1 MNSRHSFKFVL
12 ISMILSGAAFLPSA
26 VFGQDFNRVRQ
37 VRLESGDGKAVIVIP
52 GTRAVNFTA
61 FAVESPP
68 GVVLEL
74 ASTLFDEATTQTTA
88 DDWTVSSFAASNQGT
103 PASPKAR
110 LTVFLARRASYR
122 VESSGTTVRLVLTP
136 QQAPPPSTAQA
147 EAKLEQLR
155 LQAAEMQKRI
165 QEAETQAERL
175 RQESEQIRRDGKN
188 ARESNEK
195 LAKERE
201 TVRRELEKL
210 AAEREAVLARV
221 KETEAQL
228 AKAKSEEE
236 NARRRVA
243 ELEARAREVQ
253 QRHEEGKAELE
264 KTTRRLQEEL
274 ARRQAIEKEIRNA
287 QAEIARLRAEG
298 KAQGAN
304 HQQKAQLQE
313 KLTKLE
319 AALAQSSKKLQETQE
334 SVRGLEARREDLT
347 RQVAAEEEKLKT
359 LRANAELE
367 NRKLNAELEELR
379 TQAKSLQQEK
389 EQLIRENRELAAR
402 REALRQAVENERRL
416 QNSLEDAR
424 RKNDELQKKAAQLAQ
439 QEQEKAREIEMRRR
453 SLETLLTREKEE
465 LARIRESKVRE
476 QESLAKLKEAR
487 AEHQRLLAEEE
498 KNRQELEKAGRR
510 SEIQKLEQRQKE
522 REQHIAKL
530 EAQAAKWEKNARE
543 SEEKVKSLGD
553 RLNRARANLEEA
565 RTQYEVASQELI
577 QATQARDAVRG
588 QLREMKAQLEGIS
601 RQKESQQKQLN
612 ELAAKLAQ
620 GERKLRETERRLEEN
635 RQSLARLEQEQAAKE
650 RQVQALSASA
660 RQLAEQVRQDRE
672 ALQEMDARKTRVQGE
687 LEKLEARRK
696 ELETAVQNA
705 ASRGVSAREMERR
718 TAELKDLESR
728 RARLQKELAQ
738 LEEAREALRRVELE
752 KVRAQSELSELERK
766 KLEVSRQLD
775 EMNRIKTAR
784 TQNRGEI
791 EAREAEIRKLEERR
805 QALEKELARIA
816 ERKVEALSA
825 AAPVPAPKPEQTGP
839 AAPAKDVSIS
849 TIENVEFRDSP
860 WSHHVVLKFDA
871 VPGRETVEKKNDVWT
886 VTFPMSRFRPELR
899 QNMDASSYGGPIRRV
914 LTFNRAGT
922 PSQAVVEIHTSG
934 PRTVQV
940 RRTENGIL
948 ILVPKTVA
956 EVRRFQKSQTAAAE
970 VGGYVNSNRPAAGDL
985 PAAPENRPASSR
997 RGVRPAAPSSASG
1010 GRGGYSGR
1018 FVDLDFK
1025 DADLHNV
1032 IRLVAEV
1039 WGKNVVIPDDV
1050 KGTITIKLTNVRVD
1064 RAFDV
1069 ILKSKNLDWVDEGGN
1084 IIRIATVEQLTKERE
1099 DQLAR
1104 TKTEV
1109 KMIPTET
1116 RLIPINYASVEDIAK
1131 TIETNVMSSR
1141 GKVTFDKRTNVII
1154 YVDVPAKIKVAQE
1167 LVHSLDLPTPQ
1178 VQIEARIV
1186 EAETTFLRE
1195 IGVQWG
1201 GSLLANAASGNP
1213 TGLIFPSN
1221 IGIAGG
1227 NMDQLT
1233 KTSGIGAAGATNPDF
1248 AVNLPANT
1256 GTGAGGAIGMTL
1268 GSLSG
1273 AVNINLRLSAM
1284 EEIGH
1289 VRSIAAPKITT
1300 LDNVEAKITQGVEIP
1315 YPQSSAQGNTVIMKQ
1330 AVLSLSVTPHVT
1342 NDNMVQMKIE
1352 VTKDEPDLTNRG
1364 ADGSLGISKKSAK
1377 TELLV
1382 RSGDTAVI
1390 GGIYKRQSSL
1400 IYRKVPWFADIPIVG
1415 WLFKSQYKKDT
1426 RSELLIF
1433 ITPRVLNRSG
1443 IITRE

>member
-1 MNSRHSFKFVL
+1 MNNRHFLTL
-12 ISMILSGAAFLPSA
+12 ISLFFVGAVLLPVVAS
-26 VFGQDFNRVRQ
+26 GQDINKVRQ
-37 VRLESGDGKAVIVIP
+37 VRLEKEDTKTVIVIP
-52 GTRAVNFTA
+52 GTRVVNFTA

-68 GVVLEL
+68 SVVLEL
-74 ASTLFDEATTQTTA
+74 ASTLFEETVAPMSA
-88 DDWTVSSFAASNQGT
+88 DDWTVSSLTLANQGT
-103 PASPKAR
+103 GQVPKAR
-110 LTVFLARRASYR
+110 LTVFLARKATYR
-122 VESSGTTVRLVLTP
+122 VESSGNTVRLVLTP
-136 QQAPPPSTAQA
+136 HTPPPLVADQAQ
-147 EAKLEQLR
+147 LER
-155 LQAAEMQKRI
+155 LQQQAAEMQKRI
-165 QEAETQAERL
+165 QEAEARAEQL
-175 RQESEQIRRDGKN
+175 RRESEQIRKDGKD
-188 ARESNEK
+188 AREANAK
-195 LAKERE
+195 LTR
-201 TVRRELEKL
+201 
-210 AAEREAVLARV
+210 EREAIRQNLQKLTADREIVLARM
-221 KETEAQL
+221 KELENQL
-228 AKAKSEEE
+228 AKAKTEQET
-236 NARRRVA
+236 ARRRVA
-243 ELEARAREVQ
+243 ELEAHVREVQ
-253 QRHEEGKAELE
+253 QHQAESKAELE
-264 KTTRRLQEEL
+264 KTTLRLQNEL
-274 ARRQAIEKEIRNA
+274 AQRKAIEQEIQQA
-287 QAEIARLRAEG
+287 KAEIARLKSLKNQG
-298 KAQGAN
+298 KN
-304 HQQKAQLQE
+304 HQQKEQLQA

-319 AALAQSSKKLQETQE
+319 REVALSDKKLQTIKNLVLE
-334 SVRGLEARREDLT
+334 LEARRTQLSQ
-347 RQVAAEEEKLKT
+347 QVAAEEEKLKM

-367 NRKLNAELEELR
+367 NRKLNAELNELR
-379 TQAKSLQQEK
+379 TQAKTLQQEK
-389 EQLIRENRELAAR
+389 EKLLAENSKLLSQREV
-402 REALRQAVENERRL
+402 LRQSVENERKL
-416 QNSLEDAR
+416 QISLEEAR
-424 RKNDELQKKAAQLAQ
+424 KKNAELQQKAAELAKR
-439 QEQEKAREIEMRRR
+439 EQEKAREIETRRQ
-453 SLETLLTREKEE
+453 SLETLLAREKEE
-465 LARIRESKVRE
+465 LARIQESKMRE
-476 QESLAKLKEAR
+476 QETLNKLKDAR
-487 AEHQRLLAEEE
+487 TEHQRLLIEEE
-498 KNRQELEKAGRR
+498 RSRQELEKTGRQN
-510 SEIQKLEQRQKE
+510 ELEKLKQRQKE
-522 REQHIAKL
+522 RERKIAQL
-530 EAQAAKWEKNARE
+530 EEQITKWERSARE
-543 SEEKVKSLGD
+543 SESKAKSLSSK
-553 RLNRARANLEEA
+553 LERARKELEEA
-565 RTQYEVASQELI
+565 RTQYDVASQELI
-577 QATQARDAVRG
+577 QVTQARDEIRG
-588 QLREMKAQLEGIS
+588 QLREMKAQLEGIA
-601 RQKESQQKQLN
+601 RQKAVQLKQL
-612 ELAAKLAQ
+612 EEITGKLAQ
-620 GERKLRETERRLEEN
+620 SERKLRETERKFEEN
-635 RQSLARLEQEQAAKE
+635 RKALAKLEQEQTNKE
-650 RQVQALSASA
+650 RQVQALSVSA

-672 ALQEMDARKTRVQGE
+672 VLQEMNVRKTRIQEE
-687 LEKLEARRK
+687 LKQLETRRRDLESNLQKTKSQRGDIQEVERRAAELK
-696 ELETAVQNA
+696 ELEQ
-705 ASRGVSAREMERR
+705 
-718 TAELKDLESR
+718 R
-728 RARLQKELAQ
+728 RARLEKDLAQ
-738 LEEAREALRRVELE
+738 LEQAHEALRKVEIE
-752 KVRAQSELSELERK
+752 KVQAQSELADLERK

-775 EMNRIKTAR
+775 EMNRQKTAK
-784 TQNRGEI
+784 TLNRKEI
-791 EAREAEIRKLEERR
+791 EARQAEIQQLEERR
-805 QALEKELARIA
+805 RTLEKELTTLA
-816 ERKVEALSA
+816 ERKVQLQA
-825 AAPVPAPKPEQTGP
+825 ATMPVASTNPKQENNKTTPDSLEVT
-839 AAPAKDVSIS
+839 VS

-860 WSHHVVLKFDA
+860 WSHHLGLLFDA
-871 VPGRETVEKKNDVWT
+871 APRKETIEKNGNVWK
-886 VTFPMSRFRPELR
+886 VTFPMARFKPELR
-899 QNMDASSYGGPIRRV
+899 QNMDTSSYNGPVHRV
-914 LTFNRAGT
+914 LTFNRT
-922 PSQAVVEIHTSG
+922 DQAVVEIHTNG

-940 RRTENGIL
+940 RRTKTGIL
-948 ILVPKTVA
+948 ILIPKTVA
-956 EVRRFQKSQTAAAE
+956 EVRRFQKSQTAATE
-970 VGGYVNSNRPAAGDL
+970 VGGYDVKQPMASNL
-985 PAAPENRPASSR
+985 PTAPNNKPASRKNVRTVAASDAYSR
-997 RGVRPAAPSSASG
+997 
-1010 GRGGYSGR
+1010 RGGYSGR

-1039 WGKNVVIPDDV
+1039 WGKNVVIPDDI

-1116 RLIPINYASVEDIAK
+1116 RLIPINYANVEDIAK

-1154 YVDVPAKIKVAQE
+1154 YVDVPAKIKVAYE
-1167 LVHSLDLPTPQ
+1167 LVRSLDLPTPQ

-1233 KTSGIGAAGATNPDF
+1233 KTSGINAAGAANPDF

-1256 GTGAGGAIGMTL
+1256 GAGSGGAIGMTL

-1289 VRSIAAPKITT
+1289 VRSIAAPKVTT

-1415 WLFKSQYKKDT
+1415 WLFKSQYKKDS

-1443 IITRE
+1443 IIVKE

>member
-1 MNSRHSFKFVL
+1 MKSRHSFMFLLVAL
-12 ISMILSGAAFLPSA
+12 FLSGAAFLPSRSY
-26 VFGQDFNRVRQ
+26 GQEFNRVRQ
-37 VRLESGDGKAVIVIP
+37 VRMENEDGKTILVIS
-52 GTRAVNFTA
+52 GTRTVNFTA

-74 ASTLFDEATTQTTA
+74 AATRFDDTTA
-88 DDWTVSSFAASNQGT
+88 PESRDDWTVSSFTLANQGT
-103 PASPKAR
+103 SAAPR
-110 LTVFLARRASYR
+110 GRVTVFLARKAAYR
-122 VESSGTTVRLVLTP
+122 VETSGNDVRLVLTP
-136 QQAPPPSTAQA
+136 QQAPPPSTAEA
-147 EAKLEQLR
+147 AAKLEQLR
-155 LQAAEMQKRI
+155 RQAEEMQKRI
-165 QEAETQAERL
+165 REAEAQSERL
-175 RQESEQIRRDGKN
+175 RQESEQVRRDGKN
-188 ARESNEK
+188 ARESKEK
-195 LAKERE
+195 LEQDRE
-201 TVRRELEKL
+201 AVRRELQNL
-210 AAEREAVLARV
+210 ASRRDAILSQMKELEDRLGQARRD
-221 KETEAQL
+221 
-228 AKAKSEEE
+228 EE

-243 ELEARAREVQ
+243 ELEERAREVQ
-253 QRHEEGKAELE
+253 RRQEEGRAELE
-264 KTTRRLQEEL
+264 KTSRQLQEEL
-274 ARRQAIEKEIRNA
+274 AKRKAIEKEIQQA
-287 QAEIARLRAEG
+287 KAEIERLRAEG
-298 KAQGAN
+298 KAQSADGR
-304 HQQKAQLQE
+304 QKAQLQE

-319 AALAQSSKKLQETQE
+319 QALAQSQKKFQDAQAL
-334 SVRGLEARREDLT
+334 VRSLEARREELG
-347 RQVAAEEEKLKT
+347 RQVAAEEERLRT

-367 NRKLNAELEELR
+367 NRKLNAELDELR

-389 EQLIRENRELAAR
+389 ERLLRETRELAAR
-402 REALRQAVENERRL
+402 REELRQAVESERKL
-416 QNSLEDAR
+416 QASMETAR
-424 RKNDELQKKAAQLAQ
+424 RRNEELQKKAARLAE
-439 QEQEKAREIEMRRR
+439 QEQEKAREIEARRR
-453 SLETLLTREKEE
+453 TLEGLLSREREE
-465 LARIRESKVRE
+465 LAQIRESKQRE
-476 QESLAKLKEAR
+476 QESLARLKDAR
-487 AEHQRLLAEEE
+487 TEHQRLLAEEE
-498 KNRQELEKAGRR
+498 KSRQEMEKAGRR
-510 SEIQKLEQRQKE
+510 DELQKLAQRQKE
-522 REQHIAKL
+522 REARIAQLEKQAAAWEKRAREGEAKL
-530 EAQAAKWEKNARE
+530 KG
-543 SEEKVKSLGD
+543 LTD
-553 RLNRARANLEEA
+553 RLSRARTELEDA
-565 RTQYEVASQELI
+565 RTRYEAASQELI
-577 QATQARDAVRG
+577 QVTQARDEVRG

-601 RQKESQQKQLN
+601 RQKAAQQKQLE
-612 ELAAKLAQ
+612 ELAGKLAQ
-620 GERKLRETERRLEEN
+620 GERKLRETERKLEEN
-635 RQSLARLEQEQAAKE
+635 RQSLAKLEQEQLEKE
-650 RQVQALSASA
+650 RQVRQLSDSA
-660 RQLAEQVRQDRE
+660 RQLAEQVRQDRQS
-672 ALQEMDARKTRVQGE
+672 LQEMDARRARIEAELKT
-687 LEKLEARRK
+687 LEARRREVEASVQK
-696 ELETAVQNA
+696 TAPRTA
-705 ASRGVSAREMERR
+705 DSREMERR
-718 TAELKDLESR
+718 AAELKELEAR
-728 RARLQKELAQ
+728 RARLEKDLAQ
-738 LEEAREALRRVELE
+738 LEEARATLRRLE
-752 KVRAQSELSELERK
+752 MDKVRAQSELAELERR

-775 EMNRIKTAR
+775 EMGRQKTAKTLSR
-784 TQNRGEI
+784 QEI

-805 QALEKELARIA
+805 QALEKELARLA
-816 ERKVEALSA
+816 ERKVDTLQA
-825 AAPVPAPKPEQTGP
+825 AAPAPKPEP
-839 AAPAKDVSIS
+839 AETARPVQDASGTVSVRTVES
-849 TIENVEFRDSP
+849 VEFRDSP

-871 VPGRETVEKKNDVWT
+871 EPGKETVEKKGDVWT
-886 VTFPMSRFRPELR
+886 VRFPMARFRPELR
-899 QNMDASSYGGPIRRV
+899 RNMDTSSYQGPVGRV
-914 LTFNRAGT
+914 LTFNRAAAG
-922 PSQAVVEIHTSG
+922 SQTEAVVEIHTSG

-940 RRTENGIL
+940 RRGESGIL

-956 EVRRFQKSQTAAAE
+956 EVRRFQQSQTAAAE
-970 VGGYVNSNRPAAGDL
+970 VGGYENARHAPAGNLPVAPEGKPAA
-985 PAAPENRPASSR
+985 RK
-997 RGVRPAAPSSASG
+997 GVRTTSG
-1010 GRGGYSGR
+1010 ESRGGYSGR

-1039 WGKNVVIPDDV
+1039 WGKNVVIPDEV

-1084 IIRIATVEQLTKERE
+1084 IIRIATIEQLTKERE
-1099 DQLAR
+1099 ERLAR

-1116 RLIPINYASVEDIAK
+1116 RLIPINYGNVEDIAK
-1131 TIETNVMSSR
+1131 TIESNVMSSR

-1167 LVHSLDLPTPQ
+1167 LVRSLDLPTPQ

-1233 KTSGIGAAGATNPDF
+1233 KTSGISSAGAANPDF

-1256 GTGAGGAIGMTL
+1256 GSGAGGAIGMTL

-1390 GGIYKRQSSL
+1390 GGIYKHQSSL

-1415 WLFKSQYKKDT
+1415 WLFKSQYKKDS

-1443 IITRE
+1443 IITKE